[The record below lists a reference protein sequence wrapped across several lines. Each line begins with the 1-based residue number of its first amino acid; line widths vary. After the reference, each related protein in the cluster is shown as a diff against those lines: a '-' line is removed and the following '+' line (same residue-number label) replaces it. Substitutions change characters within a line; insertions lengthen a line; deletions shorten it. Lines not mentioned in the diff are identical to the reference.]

1 MRHGKL
7 VISMPTPRG
16 LYSSVCMEIL
26 EQGPLSLTVRVY
38 HAHACMSFPDAKT
51 THDERRSINV
61 SLSHSCHPQRSNK
74 HTNNQS
80 KVNKPKASR
89 SRGEYLKSS
98 GQETFRATH
107 AGADFFLWI
116 FFDSG
121 GPSNACS
128 LCCCPRPQ
136 PPRFGRMCA
145 SNQDGGLPA
154 NCHGNFVRQTCHHQ
168 LCWSSAIC

>member
-74 HTNNQS
+74 HTNNQRNVS
-80 KVNKPKASR
+80 KPKANH
-89 SRGEYLKSS
+89 SRGEHLKS
-98 GQETFRATH
+98 GDQETFRSRPQ
-107 AGADFFLWI
+107 AGAAFLWI

-121 GPSNACS
+121 GPLQC
-128 LCCCPRPQ
+128 LQ
-136 PPRFGRMCA
+136 P
-145 SNQDGGLPA
+145 L
-154 NCHGNFVRQTCHHQ
+154 
-168 LCWSSAIC
+168 LWSSPSAATFRRDVCFQSGWRASSQVPW